1 MDLTYFDRMA
11 LANFTPLEKQSLYQ
25 LLCAAMIVD
34 GQRDSRELAL
44 IAEVNKIIGITTTDI
59 EASRRL
65 SEPEMTSCLRNMNS
79 LKKAYVGKFVAQ
91 VVLADGVITQREE
104 QFFYYMKNKLFFDI
118 FFICVH
124 QIPILSTECPPSVHR
139 NF

>member
-11 LANFTPLEKQSLYQ
+11 LADFTQLEKQSLYQ

-44 IAEVNKIIGITTTDI
+44 IAEVNKIIGITTADI

-104 QFFYYMKNKLFFDI
+104 QFFYYMKKKLGLPD
-118 FFICVH
+118 VD
-124 QIPILSTECPPSVHR
+124 
-139 NF
+139 